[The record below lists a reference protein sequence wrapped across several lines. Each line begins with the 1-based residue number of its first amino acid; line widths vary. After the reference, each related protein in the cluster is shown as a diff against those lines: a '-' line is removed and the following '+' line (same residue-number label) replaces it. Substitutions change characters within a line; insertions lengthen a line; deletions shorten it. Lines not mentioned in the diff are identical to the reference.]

1 MAGKKN
7 FRSVASALAPVA
19 AGLPSQHVEPRPSDH
34 VGQGA
39 APLVTAPS
47 NTDVEPLVQFSFALR
62 KSLRKELARLADD
75 ADMTMRAFI
84 LEALRE
90 KGLSVTEEDLLDLR
104 RPQSRE
110 PSTR

>member
-19 AGLPSQHVEPRPSDH
+19 AGLPSQHVEQRPSERA
-34 VGQGA
+34 GQGTEPPA
-39 APLVTAPS
+39 AAASTTAG
-47 NTDVEPLVQFSFALR
+47 EPLVQFSFALR

-84 LEALRE
+84 LAALRE
-90 KGLSVTEEDLLDLR
+90 QGLSVTEEDLRDLR
-104 RPQSRE
+104 RSG
-110 PSTR
+110 